1 MAAQIARFTA
11 SGACFGAAARP
22 KRRRAMFPEVI
33 GPASG
38 KGSADTG
45 GTMKIKTAIPSRI

>member
-1 MAAQIARFTA
+1 
-11 SGACFGAAARP
+11 
-22 KRRRAMFPEVI
+22 MFPEVI